1 MKKSTVNTI
10 CLMLACFFSGAVS
23 LIAQNMPEVVSIRE
37 FKLKPETDP
46 IHFHNLSDIGT
57 EQIEEKSRG
66 LHIWIW
72 KGNRG
77 ERTGEYL
84 HTYGF
89 DLKATRDYYFPSEE
103 APAPKMEALMA
114 KIQMPG
120 GVTMGDYAEGFESYT
135 DYAVLGFDTMTD
147 PKGGSVVSLHEIE
160 VPAGKEKAFEELII
174 TKMQPAWQEKV
185 PGMYFYVMKGDRG
198 ERKGRYMVAIV
209 FDTLERRNAYFPT
222 ADEGPSEE
230 LSALSDGIWF
240 DAEIEA
246 LGVSEMGSAYTDYIL
261 VY

>member
-1 MKKSTVNTI
+1 MKKRT
-10 CLMLACFFSGAVS
+10 FFNVS
-23 LIAQNMPEVVSIRE
+23 LWVLFLCVGNASLWAQNMPEVVSMRE
-37 FKLKPETDP
+37 ITLKTGVDP
-46 IHFHNLSDIGT
+46 VNFHNLSDLGS
-57 EQIEEKSRG
+57 EQIEELSRG
-66 LHIWIW
+66 MHAWLW

-77 ERTGEYL
+77 KRDGQYL

-89 DLKATRDYYFPSEE
+89 DLKATRDYYFPKEGEGS
-103 APAPKMEALMA
+103 PKMNALGA

-120 GVTMGDYAEGFESYT
+120 NVSMGDFVEGTDVYTDYVVLGFESM
-135 DYAVLGFDTMTD
+135 VD
-147 PKGGSVVSLHEIE
+147 PKGGAVVSLHEVEI
-160 VPAGKEKAFEELII
+160 PTEKQGAFEEFII

-198 ERKGRYMVAIV
+198 ERKGKYMAAIV

-230 LSALSDGIWF
+230 LSAISEGMWF

-246 LGVSEMGSAYTDYIL
+246 LGVSNLGTEYTDYLI